1 MSSIHLPSASWWSFC
16 CAPAASTAVLPALTA
31 HWKVHASTA
40 SCKKRPERTI
50 RPRCFSLPSGRQRGS
65 AFLLEGRADG
75 IFTDGSGT
83 TVIDEIKTTAVPY
96 EAITEDMNPC
106 HWAQGMVYGAIYCSR
121 QSLPELNVQLT
132 YYQIDTDQIIR
143 FVRHFSA
150 PELEQFLHKLLC
162 QYAPWA
168 RRQLDWAARR
178 SQSLAALPFPF
189 AQYRPGQRALAGEV
203 YRACR
208 AGRDADHKGGS
219 RLFCQAPT
227 GIGKTMSVL
236 FPALR
241 AMGEGSG
248 EKLFYLT
255 ARNTTQP
262 RPRMPLPG
270 CALPRRS
277 LRCAA

>member
-1 MSSIHLPSASWWSFC
+1 MSSIHLPIRQLVEFLLRAGSIDSRFTGFDRALEGARIHRKLQKAGGEDYQAEVFLSAERQ
-16 CAPAASTAVLPALTA
+16 AEGLT
-31 HWKVHASTA
+31 
-40 SCKKRPERTI
+40 
-50 RPRCFSLPSGRQRGS
+50 
-65 AFLLEGRADG
+65 FLLEGRADG

-106 HWAQGMVYGAIYCSR
+106 HWAQGMVYGAIYCAR

-189 AQYRPGQRALAGEV
+189 AQYRPGQRALAGKSTV
-203 YRACR
+203 PA
-208 AGRDADHKGGS
+208 
-219 RLFCQAPT
+219 APEGMPT
-227 GIGKTMSVL
+227 TKAAAVCSVRHP
-236 FPALR
+236 PA
-241 AMGEGSG
+241 S
-248 EKLFYLT
+248 
-255 ARNTTQP
+255 ARP
-262 RPRMPLPG
+262 
-270 CALPRRS
+270 
-277 LRCAA
+277 

>member
-1 MSSIHLPSASWWSFC
+1 MKI
-16 CAPAASTAVLPALTA
+16 
-31 HWKVHASTA
+31 
-40 SCKKRPERTI
+40 
-50 RPRCFSLPSGRQRGS
+50 
-65 AFLLEGRADG
+65 EGRADG

-106 HWAQGMVYGAIYCSR
+106 HWAQGMVYGAIYCAR

-189 AQYRPGQRALAGEV
+189 ALHRRTLEG
-203 YRACR
+203 
-208 AGRDADHKGGS
+208 GR
-219 RLFCQAPT
+219 
-227 GIGKTMSVL
+227 
-236 FPALR
+236 PALL
-241 AMGEGSG
+241 SG
-248 EKLFYLT
+248 PHRHRQDHERPL
-255 ARNTTQP
+255 P
-262 RPRMPLPG
+262 RPAG
-270 CALPRRS
+270 HG
-277 LRCAA
+277 